1 MKKIKIE
8 VWSDVACPFCYI
20 GKRRL
25 EGALEN
31 FPQKDE
37 VEIEWKSF
45 QLDPTIE
52 SQPGKNIYEYLAE
65 RYGRDLDWSKQM
77 HENVVNM
84 AKEVGLEYRFDIAQI
99 ANSFDAHRFEHLAKK
114 YGKGNEATELLFKAY
129 FTQGKDISAIETL
142 IEIGR
147 ELGIDGQEVEQA
159 MKGSDHGNAVRQ
171 EIIEAQ
177 QLGARGVPFFVFNR
191 KYGISGAQPE
201 AEFTK
206 VLEAALTNED

>member
-25 EGALEN
+25 EGALEK
-31 FPQKDE
+31 FAQKDQ

-45 QLDPTIE
+45 QLDPDIE

-65 RYGRDLDWSKQM
+65 RYGRDIAWSEQM

-114 YGKGNEATELLFKAY
+114 HGKGNEATELLFKAY
-129 FTQGKDISAIETL
+129 FTQGKDIS
-142 IEIGR
+142 
-147 ELGIDGQEVEQA
+147 
-159 MKGSDHGNAVRQ
+159 
-171 EIIEAQ
+171 
-177 QLGARGVPFFVFNR
+177 
-191 KYGISGAQPE
+191 
-201 AEFTK
+201 
-206 VLEAALTNED
+206 